1 MIDEVLDNV
10 RNINWGDVSGDMY
23 TAAAGVGVEGWGE
36 VRGVV
41 KTELRA
47 LSLHIKEIGKGYARG
62 NMKKR
67 TARTLVKMA
76 KNNLIALLAT
86 TTTMVLVT
94 VEKMINAALGVIRDL
109 VNTAMGFVL
118 V

>member
-1 MIDEVLDNV
+1 MPDGVLDNI
-10 RNINWGDVSGDMY
+10 RRIDWGGVSSDMY
-23 TAAAGVGVEGWGE
+23 AAAAGVGVEGWDE

-47 LSLHIKEIGKGYARG
+47 LSLHIKEIAKGYAKG
-62 NMKKR
+62 KMKKR

-86 TTTMVLVT
+86 TTTLVLMT
-94 VEKMINAALGVIRDL
+94 VEKMINAALGVIRDI
-109 VNTAMGFVL
+109 VNTAMGFAL
-118 V
+118 I